1 MICVVWILQLCLL
14 SGPVMKEQ
22 AFVSAQ
28 NNTAPNDSVSNWTEE
43 REQQAEAVNL
53 TWFVKLQP
61 TGLTLPQ
68 PSAVKPRLPLFPSYP
83 TLPTPTPQTVQWHC
97 HEKRKK
103 PFLPVFR
110 FAADFMFCLWAC
122 LISMLW
128 GLNSRF
134 GNVLLHSATA
144 AQFGGSGGAS
154 LDVAVVVCAV
164 RLWHIHLSHGV
175 THMVHPVL
183 AGWHALVDAVQ
194 ALSLLK
200 AGDLVLR
207 GEAADGWEETTH
219 TQQSDFVMAQSHYIP
234 VISYFWGILW
244 NKHTSF

>member
-28 NNTAPNDSVSNWTEE
+28 NNTAPNDSVSNWTEG

-61 TGLTLPQ
+61 TGLTN
-68 PSAVKPRLPLFPSYP
+68 PSPPPITFH
-83 TLPTPTPQTVQWHC
+83 PTPPRPPPLPKPCNDTVMKK
-97 HEKRKK
+97 EKK

-154 LDVAVVVCAV
+154 LDVAVVICAV

-175 THMVHPVL
+175 THVVHPVL

-207 GEAADGWEETTH
+207 GEPADGWEETTH
-219 TQQSDFVMAQSHYIP
+219 TQRSDFVMAQSHYIP
-234 VISYFWGILW
+234 VISYFWGIVW
-244 NKHTSF
+244 NKYTSF